1 MSGFVYIMASRKNG
15 TLYVGVTSDLLHR
28 VFEHKDKAHPNSFTA
43 KYNVNRLVWHQDFDD
58 ITDAI
63 AHEKRVKKWRRI
75 WKIEMIERDN
85 PEWDDLYPL
94 LQE

>member
-1 MSGFVYIMASRKNG
+1 MASRKNG